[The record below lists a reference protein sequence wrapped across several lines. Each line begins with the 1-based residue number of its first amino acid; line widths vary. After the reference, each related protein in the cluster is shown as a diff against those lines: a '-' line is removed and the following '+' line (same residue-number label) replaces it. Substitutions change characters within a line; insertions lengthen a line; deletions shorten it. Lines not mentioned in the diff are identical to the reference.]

1 MTGFVTGQAG
11 WVRLGQTLQP
21 PEDKGKMTRI
31 PLSLL
36 VVAGLALV
44 LGFALPTAR
53 PDLPMAPGQRIAT
66 ETPAAMPAAPA
77 TATRSIRPL

>member
-1 MTGFVTGQAG
+1 MQ
-11 WVRLGQTLQP
+11 L
-21 PEDKGKMTRI
+21 
-31 PLSLL
+31 PLPLL

-66 ETPAAMPAAPA
+66 ESLAPA
-77 TATRSIRPL
+77 PLAPSVAARTVRPL